1 MLNFNFLSYR
11 MMNNFI
17 NIENFKNKLDNYKIE
32 DEKNKYI
39 FRANSK
45 YMISSS
51 IFFIIIAAIAGYS
64 LYQGISGI
72 EKFTPLKI
80 TFIVILFGYVAGAT
94 FLLFNF
100 KIVIENNEI
109 FLKKIHISMEN
120 IESASVKMIRINS
133 GKVDKF
139 LEIITKDKKKIQI
152 RLNINNELLFLKL
165 IQNQIG
171 EKMNI

>member
-1 MLNFNFLSYR
+1 MD
-11 MMNNFI
+11 NFI
-17 NIENFKNKLDNYKIE
+17 NMKNLKNKLNEYKVE

-39 FRANSK
+39 FRANFK

-51 IFFIIIAAIAGYS
+51 IFFIIIAAIAIHS
-64 LYQGISGI
+64 LYKGISGTERLTFI
-72 EKFTPLKI
+72 KI
-80 TFIVILFGYVAGAT
+80 IFIVILLGYVVVAV
-94 FLLFNF
+94 FLLLNF

-109 FLKKIHISMEN
+109 FLRKIHISMEN
-120 IESASVKMIRINS
+120 IESASVKIMRVNS
-133 GKVDKF
+133 SKVDKF

-171 EKMNI
+171 EKMDIQSI

>member
-1 MLNFNFLSYR
+1 MD
-11 MMNNFI
+11 NFI
-17 NIENFKNKLDNYKIE
+17 NMKNLKNKLNEYKVE

-39 FRANSK
+39 FRANFK

-51 IFFIIIAAIAGYS
+51 IFFIIIAAIAIHS
-64 LYQGISGI
+64 LYKGISGAERLTFI
-72 EKFTPLKI
+72 KI
-80 TFIVILFGYVAGAT
+80 IFIVILLGYVVVAV

-109 FLKKIHISMEN
+109 FLRKIHISMEN
-120 IESASVKMIRINS
+120 IESASVKIMRVNS
-133 GKVDKF
+133 SKVDKF

-171 EKMNI
+171 EKMDIQSI

>member
-1 MLNFNFLSYR
+1 
-11 MMNNFI
+11 MNNFI
-17 NIENFKNKLDNYKIE
+17 NMENLKNKLDKYEIK
-32 DEKNKYI
+32 DEKNKYV
-39 FRANSK
+39 FRADFK

-51 IFFIIIAAIAGYS
+51 IFFIIIAAIAIHS
-64 LYQGISGI
+64 LYKGISGAERLTFI
-72 EKFTPLKI
+72 KI
-80 TFIVILFGYVAGAT
+80 IFIVILLGYVVVAV

-109 FLKKIHISMEN
+109 FLRKIHISMEN
-120 IESASVKMIRINS
+120 IESASVKIMRVNS
-133 GKVDKF
+133 SKVDKF

-171 EKMNI
+171 EKMDIQSI

>member
-1 MLNFNFLSYR
+1 MD
-11 MMNNFI
+11 NFI
-17 NIENFKNKLDNYKIE
+17 NMKNLKNKLNEYKVE

-39 FRANSK
+39 FRANFK

-51 IFFIIIAAIAGYS
+51 IFFIIIAAIAIHS
-64 LYQGISGI
+64 LYKGISGAERLTFI
-72 EKFTPLKI
+72 KI
-80 TFIVILFGYVAGAT
+80 IFIVILLGYVVVAV

-109 FLKKIHISMEN
+109 FLRKIHISMEN
-120 IESASVKMIRINS
+120 IQSASVKIMRVNS
-133 GKVDKF
+133 SKVDKF

-171 EKMNI
+171 EKMDIQSI

>member
-1 MLNFNFLSYR
+1 M
-11 MMNNFI
+11 
-17 NIENFKNKLDNYKIE
+17 
-32 DEKNKYI
+32 
-39 FRANSK
+39 
-45 YMISSS
+45 
-51 IFFIIIAAIAGYS
+51 
-64 LYQGISGI
+64 
-72 EKFTPLKI
+72 
-80 TFIVILFGYVAGAT
+80 ILFGYVAGAT

-133 GKVDKF
+133 SKVDKF

>member
-1 MLNFNFLSYR
+1 
-11 MMNNFI
+11 MNNFI
-17 NIENFKNKLDNYKIE
+17 NMENLKNKLDKYEIK
-32 DEKNKYI
+32 DEKNKYV
-39 FRANSK
+39 FRADFK

-51 IFFIIIAAIAGYS
+51 IFFIIIAAIAIHS
-64 LYQGISGI
+64 LYKGISGAERLTFI
-72 EKFTPLKI
+72 KI
-80 TFIVILFGYVAGAT
+80 IFIVILLGYVIVAV

-109 FLKKIHISMEN
+109 FLRKIHISMEN
-120 IESASVKMIRINS
+120 IESASVKIMRVNS
-133 GKVDKF
+133 SKVDKF

-171 EKMNI
+171 EKMDIQSI

>member
-1 MLNFNFLSYR
+1 
-11 MMNNFI
+11 MNNFI
-17 NIENFKNKLDNYKIE
+17 NMENLKNKLDKYEIK
-32 DEKNKYI
+32 DEKNKYV
-39 FRANSK
+39 FRADFK

-51 IFFIIIAAIAGYS
+51 IFFIIIAAIAIHS
-64 LYQGISGI
+64 LYKGISGAERLTFI
-72 EKFTPLKI
+72 KI
-80 TFIVILFGYVAGAT
+80 IFIVILLGYVVVAV

-109 FLKKIHISMEN
+109 SLRKIHISMEN
-120 IESASVKMIRINS
+120 IESASVKIMRVNS
-133 GKVDKF
+133 SKVDKF

-171 EKMNI
+171 EKMDIQSI

>member
-1 MLNFNFLSYR
+1 MD
-11 MMNNFI
+11 NFI
-17 NIENFKNKLDNYKIE
+17 NMKNLKNKLNEYKVE

-39 FRANSK
+39 FRANFK

-51 IFFIIIAAIAGYS
+51 IFFIIIAAIAIHS
-64 LYQGISGI
+64 LYKGISGAERLTFI
-72 EKFTPLKI
+72 KI
-80 TFIVILFGYVAGAT
+80 IFIVILLGYVVVAV
-94 FLLFNF
+94 FLLLNF

-109 FLKKIHISMEN
+109 FLRKIHISMEN
-120 IESASVKMIRINS
+120 IESASVKIMRVNS
-133 GKVDKF
+133 SKVDKF

-171 EKMNI
+171 EKMDIQSI

>member
-1 MLNFNFLSYR
+1 MD
-11 MMNNFI
+11 NFI
-17 NIENFKNKLDNYKIE
+17 NMKNLKNKLNEYKVE

-39 FRANSK
+39 FRANFK

-51 IFFIIIAAIAGYS
+51 IFFIIIAAIAIHSIYK
-64 LYQGISGI
+64 GISGI
-72 EKFTPLKI
+72 EKFTPLRVV
-80 TFIVILFGYVAGAT
+80 FIAILLGYVVVAA

-100 KIVIENNEI
+100 KIVIESNKI
-109 FLKKIHISMEN
+109 FLKKINISMEN
-120 IESASVKMIRINS
+120 IESASVKIMRVNS
-133 GKVDKF
+133 SKVDKF

-171 EKMNI
+171 EKMYIQSI